1 MTSSDTF
8 PVSEVNEER
17 NSNTGNI
24 ANFETTIL
32 SLADFSKRVLVVGD
46 IIIDKYIYGT
56 CSRIAPE
63 CPIPVFDEDNEEYRL
78 GGTGNVVN
86 NLIALG
92 LAVDIVSMVG
102 HDDKRII
109 RMLNQENVD
118 ISGLVMS
125 ENHSLKTI
133 TRYISNQHQCLRADK
148 AGICKCPDET
158 QKMLLDKLKNLI
170 GTREYHVIVMS
181 DYGQGVFS
189 ETTAQF
195 IISNS
200 RRHGIPTIV
209 DPGKRGRYDRF
220 YGATYIKL
228 NHKEICNYSGH
239 KGDIVDGCR
248 DVCEKLKSQVS
259 IATLSEKGIAF
270 YHKELSP
277 QFQILPIPRKSKVVD
292 VCGAGD
298 TVLAALT
305 FGIAHKIPL
314 VESCQFSILCS
325 QNVIQNFG
333 TSPVSLIN
341 VLTQKI
347 ITTKQ
352 ELENFKHFI
361 PRSFKVVLTV
371 GCFDTLDMEHLEYL
385 QQAKEQGDLLL
396 VALNSDVSLS
406 KCGHRP
412 NIPLEQRCGM
422 LLATKYVDFIVTFDD
437 APKWIIDIVE
447 PGIFMTGFGDSD
459 GHTNPTTTSK
469 HHEAGLV
476 L

>member
-1 MTSSDTF
+1 M
-8 PVSEVNEER
+8 
-17 NSNTGNI
+17 
-24 ANFETTIL
+24 
-32 SLADFSKRVLVVGD
+32 ADFSKRVLVVGD

-78 GGTGNVVN
+78 GGTGNAVN

-92 LAVDIVSMVG
+92 LAVDIVSIVG

-148 AGICKCPDET
+148 AGICKFPDET
-158 QKMLLDKLKNLI
+158 QKMLLDKSKNLI
-170 GTREYHVIVMS
+170 GTREYHVVVMS

-200 RRHGIPTIV
+200 RRHDIPTIV

-259 IATLSEKGIAF
+259 IATLSEKGIVF

-314 VESCQFSILCS
+314 LESCQFSILCS

-406 KCGHRP
+406 
-412 NIPLEQRCGM
+412 
-422 LLATKYVDFIVTFDD
+422 
-437 APKWIIDIVE
+437 
-447 PGIFMTGFGDSD
+447 
-459 GHTNPTTTSK
+459 
-469 HHEAGLV
+469 
-476 L
+476 

>member
-8 PVSEVNEER
+8 PISEVNEER

-32 SLADFSKRVLVVGD
+32 SLADFSKRVIVVGD

-78 GGTGNVVN
+78 GGTGNAVN

-92 LAVDIVSMVG
+92 LAVDIVSIVG
-102 HDDKRII
+102 HDHKRII

-148 AGICKCPDET
+148 AGICKFPDET

-170 GTREYHVIVMS
+170 GTREYHVVVMS

-200 RRHGIPTIV
+200 RRHDIPTIV

-406 KCGHRP
+406 
-412 NIPLEQRCGM
+412 
-422 LLATKYVDFIVTFDD
+422 
-437 APKWIIDIVE
+437 
-447 PGIFMTGFGDSD
+447 
-459 GHTNPTTTSK
+459 
-469 HHEAGLV
+469 
-476 L
+476 

>member
-1 MTSSDTF
+1 MTSSDAF
-8 PVSEVNEER
+8 PMSKVNEER
-17 NSNTGNI
+17 HADTGNI
-24 ANFETTIL
+24 AHFEPTIL

-92 LAVDIVSMVG
+92 LAVDIVSIVG
-102 HDDKRII
+102 HDDKRTM
-109 RMLNQENVD
+109 RMLNQENVG

-148 AGICKCPDET
+148 AGICKFPEKT
-158 QKMLLDKLKNLI
+158 QQMLLDKLKNLI
-170 GTREYHVIVMS
+170 ATREYHVVVMS

-228 NHKEICNYSGH
+228 NHREICNYSDH
-239 KGDIVDGCR
+239 KGDIVDACR
-248 DVCEKLKSQVS
+248 DVCEKLKSQVC
-259 IATLSEKGIAF
+259 IATLSEKGIVF

-277 QFQILPIPRKSKVVD
+277 QFQILPIPLKSKVVD

-298 TVLAALT
+298 TVLAVLT

-341 VLTQKI
+341 VLEQKI

-361 PRSFKVVLTV
+361 PRAFKVILTV
-371 GCFDTLDMEHLEYL
+371 GSFDILDMGHLEYL
-385 QQAKEQGDLLL
+385 RQAKEQGDLLL
-396 VALNSDVSLS
+396 VALNSDVSLT
-406 KCGHRP
+406 KCGNRP
-412 NIPLEQRCGM
+412 NIPLDQKCGM

-437 APKWIIDIVE
+437 APKWIIDIVK
-447 PGIFMTGFGDSD
+447 PNIFMTGFGETD
-459 GHTNPTTTSK
+459 GQTKSNNK
-469 HHEAGLV
+469 
-476 L
+476 